1 MKKTVITFLLLTA
14 TLLTAWAGKPEKLER
29 LARQYKGE
37 DGFEM
42 VSIGRLG
49 LRLFGGIAAASGDL
63 DKEERAALKVFKGL
77 NKLIVIDFEEIPQA
91 RKETFAT
98 GDVLNAKSADDAISL
113 SINFDETGPSVDQLK
128 ETGAN
133 VKLLNQQDYKEIGDP
148 QIDGNKLVVRRVTN
162 EGEIDFSY
170 LLVIE
175 GTKGVMGSVKA
186 PADKEADAEKALN
199 SILASVK
206 MK

>member
-1 MKKTVITFLLLTA
+1 MKKLFLISLAALSMGLLACTGGNGNNTSTSASATSSGEAQNVEQATDGITF
-14 TLLTAWAGKPEKLER
+14 E
-29 LARQYKGE
+29 GE
-37 DGFEM
+37 HYTVTYPKDW
-42 VSIGRLG
+42 
-49 LRLFGGIAAASGDL
+49 
-63 DKEERAALKVFKGL
+63 
-77 NKLIVIDFEEIPQA
+77 
-91 RKETFAT
+91 KETFAT

>member
-1 MKKTVITFLLLTA
+1 MYLAVRSSSSYLILVATLRFHPLFRSSRLFLL
-14 TLLTAWAGKPEKLER
+14 
-29 LARQYKGE
+29 
-37 DGFEM
+37 
-42 VSIGRLG
+42 
-49 LRLFGGIAAASGDL
+49 
-63 DKEERAALKVFKGL
+63 
-77 NKLIVIDFEEIPQA
+77 IP
-91 RKETFAT
+91 
-98 GDVLNAKSADDAISL
+98 ISNRR
-113 SINFDETGPSVDQLK
+113 II
-128 ETGAN
+128 
-133 VKLLNQQDYKEIGDP
+133 LLNQQDYKEIGDP

>member
-1 MKKTVITFLLLTA
+1 MKKLFLIALAAMTMGLVACNGGNNGNTSTSASASNSGEAQNVEQATDGITF
-14 TLLTAWAGKPEKLER
+14 E
-29 LARQYKGE
+29 GE
-37 DGFEM
+37 HYTVTYPKDW
-42 VSIGRLG
+42 
-49 LRLFGGIAAASGDL
+49 
-63 DKEERAALKVFKGL
+63 
-77 NKLIVIDFEEIPQA
+77 
-91 RKETFAT
+91 KETFAT
-98 GDVLNAKSADDAISL
+98 GDV
-113 SINFDETGPSVDQLK
+113 
-128 ETGAN
+128 
-133 VKLLNQQDYKEIGDP
+133 LNQQDYKEIGDP

-162 EGEIDFSY
+162 EGVIDFSY

>member
-1 MKKTVITFLLLTA
+1 MKKLFLIALAAMTMGLVACNGGNNGNTSTSASANNSGEAQNVEQATDGITFECEHYTV
-14 TLLTAWAGKPEKLER
+14 TYPKDW
-29 LARQYKGE
+29 
-37 DGFEM
+37 
-42 VSIGRLG
+42 
-49 LRLFGGIAAASGDL
+49 
-63 DKEERAALKVFKGL
+63 
-77 NKLIVIDFEEIPQA
+77 
-91 RKETFAT
+91 KETFAT

>member
-1 MKKTVITFLLLTA
+1 MKKLFLIALAAMTMGLVACNGGNNGNTSTSARASNKGEAQNVEQATDGITF
-14 TLLTAWAGKPEKLER
+14 E
-29 LARQYKGE
+29 GE
-37 DGFEM
+37 HYTVTYPKDW
-42 VSIGRLG
+42 
-49 LRLFGGIAAASGDL
+49 
-63 DKEERAALKVFKGL
+63 
-77 NKLIVIDFEEIPQA
+77 
-91 RKETFAT
+91 KETFAT